1 MILDQLSRLS
11 TYSALSPHLAAAVR
25 FVNQS
30 DLSCLGVGRIN
41 IDGENVYANNMA
53 YDTKPA
59 YQTRWESHRNYIDI
73 QIMIAG
79 SEKMAV
85 ANVSSL
91 TGATPY
97 EQERD
102 VFFYDGVGLG
112 SHHLITV
119 AEGEFAIFFPH
130 DGHMPMIML
139 DRPAGVRKIVIK
151 VAV

>member
-1 MILDQLSRLS
+1 MILDQLARLT
-11 TYSALSPHLAAAVR
+11 TYSALSPHLATAVK
-25 FVNQS
+25 FIFEC
-30 DLSCLGVGRIN
+30 DLSSLGLGRIN

-59 YQTRWESHRNYIDI
+59 DQTRWESHRRYIDI

-79 SEKMAV
+79 SEKMSV
-85 ANVSSL
+85 ADVSSL
-91 TGATPY
+91 SGMTPY
-97 EQERD
+97 EEERD
-102 VFFYDGVGLG
+102 VFFYDGTGLG

-119 AEGEFAIFFPH
+119 NSGEFAIFFPH

-139 DRPAGVRKIVIK
+139 DSPARVRKIVIK